1 MKHKTNLK
9 KGNLFIGLGL
19 LFLIAALFLT
29 GYNLY
34 DGERASEASQ
44 EILTELEA
52 QIPDEPE
59 TSIPNTIEERQMP
72 AVQIGEYRYIGT
84 LEIPA
89 LELALPIMEEWD
101 DTRLRISPCRYAG
114 SVYQDNMVLA
124 GHNYNKHFRRVKN
137 LPMGS
142 EILFTDVEGNE
153 YLYEMAWI
161 ETLQPTQVE
170 EMTYQSGDPATD
182 WDLTLFTCT
191 TGGGSRVTMRCVRVE

>member
-1 MKHKTNLK
+1 MRLK

-19 LFLIAALFLT
+19 LLLIAALLLT
-29 GYNLY
+29 GYNIY
-34 DGERASEASQ
+34 VGEQASKASQ
-44 EILTELEA
+44 EIVEELQV

-59 TSIPNTIEERQMP
+59 TSLPNTIPEREMP
-72 AVQIGEYRYIGT
+72 TIQIGEYRYIGT
-84 LEIPA
+84 LEVPE
-89 LELALPIMEEWD
+89 LDLALPIMEEWD

-124 GHNYNKHFRRVKN
+124 GHNYAKHFSRIKR

-153 YLYEMAWI
+153 YLYEIAWM
-161 ETLQPTQVE
+161 ETLQPDQVE

-191 TGGGSRVTMRCVRVE
+191 TGGGSRVTIRCVKTE

>member
-1 MKHKTNLK
+1 MRHKTHLK

-19 LFLIAALFLT
+19 LFLIAALLLT
-29 GYNLY
+29 GYNIY
-34 DGERASEASQ
+34 DGKRASEASQ
-44 EILTELEA
+44 EILAELEV

-72 AVQIGEYRYIGT
+72 AIQIGEYRYIGT

-89 LELALPIMEEWD
+89 LELALPIMEDWD
-101 DTRLRISPCRYAG
+101 DERLRISPCRYAG

-153 YLYEMAWI
+153 YLYELAWI
-161 ETLQPTQVE
+161 ETLQPTQLE
-170 EMTYQSGDPATD
+170 EMTYQSSDPATD

-191 TGGGSRVTMRCVRVE
+191 TGGASRVTMRCVRAE